1 MSVLNNIWLALS
13 TPNEILT
20 NVGTSFLIFLVEA
33 PLSLYLILN
42 LFDIKATKK
51 QSILY
56 ITVFSVISI
65 LSKFI
70 IESPFNVILNYVAGF
85 LIFYFIFKLNLLKTV
100 IASLFP
106 SIIFSLLGVL
116 ITNPYLSLLNI
127 SNDELISIPI
137 YRFPPVIFMYLI
149 AFIIAYCLKHKNF
162 KIDILDN
169 LDKKNKYIIMS
180 NFLFGVIY
188 IIIQMFLTF
197 NYADVLPL
205 AYTFFNFICLL
216 TYFGLS
222 FYTLNRIIKLFTTTQ
237 KLVTTTQKLESA
249 EEYNKTLHILHD
261 SVRGFKHD
269 FDNIVTTIGGYVK
282 TKDMEGLEKYY
293 SQLQEDCSKVN
304 NLYVL
309 NPDIINNPGIYN
321 LLTTKYNEAE
331 EKGIK
336 VNLTFLLDLN
346 NLNMKIYEFA
356 RILGILLDNAID
368 AASECDKKIIN
379 ISFRNDSRNNR
390 NIVLIENTY
399 NDKNVDLDNIFK
411 KGVTGKANHT
421 GLGLWEIRQIINKNN
436 NINLYTTKDKQYF
449 SQQLEIYY

>member
-13 TPNEILT
+13 TPNEELKDFFIL
-20 NVGTSFLIFLVEA
+20 FFAIFVEG

-42 LFDIKATKK
+42 LFDIKATKN
-51 QSILY
+51 QLFLY
-56 ITVFSVISI
+56 IIVFSIISI
-65 LSKFI
+65 LSTFI
-70 IESPFNVILNYVAGF
+70 IPSPFNIILNYIAGF
-85 LIFYFIFKLNLLKTV
+85 FIFYFIFKLNFFKTL

-116 ITNPYLSLLNI
+116 ITNPYMSLLNI
-127 SNDELISIPI
+127 SHEELVNIPI
-137 YRFPPVIFMYLI
+137 YRIPPVIFMYLI
-149 AFIIAYCLKHKNF
+149 VFFVAYSLKHKNF
-162 KIDILDN
+162 KITILDN

-269 FDNIVTTIGGYVK
+269 FDNIVTTIGGYIK
-282 TKDMEGLEKYY
+282 TNDMAGLEKYY

-321 LLTTKYNEAE
+321 LLTTKYNEAD

-368 AASECDKKIIN
+368 AASECDKKLIN

-390 NIVLIENTY
+390 NIILIENTY

>member
-13 TPNEILT
+13 TPNENLV
-20 NVGTSFLIFLVEA
+20 NFFVLFFAIFVEG
-33 PLSLYLILN
+33 PLSLYLTLN
-42 LFDIKATKK
+42 LFDIRATKR
-51 QSILY
+51 QFYLY
-56 ITVFSVISI
+56 IAVFSAISI
-65 LSKFI
+65 LSFFI
-70 IESPFNVILNYVAGF
+70 ITSPFNIVLNYLAGF
-85 LIFYFIFKLNLLKTV
+85 LIFYFIFKLNFLKTL

-106 SIIFSLLGVL
+106 SIVFSLLGVL
-116 ITNPYLSLLNI
+116 ITNPYLSILGI
-127 SNDELISIPI
+127 SNDELVSIPT
-137 YRFPPVIFMYLI
+137 YRVSFAILMYLFAFVI
-149 AFIIAYCLKHKNF
+149 AFCLKHRNF
-162 KIDILDN
+162 KINILDN

-197 NYADVLPL
+197 NYADVLPF
-205 AYTFFNFICLL
+205 AYTFFNFICLS

-237 KLVTTTQKLESA
+237 ELVTTTQKLESA

-368 AASECDKKIIN
+368 AASECNKKLIN

-390 NIVLIENTY
+390 NIILIENTY

-421 GLGLWEIRQIINKNN
+421 GLGLWEIRQILNKNN
-436 NINLYTTKDKQYF
+436 NINLYTTKDKQFF